1 MTVKTHVDKFRLV
14 SGPQVM
20 EDRGLVEVSEV
31 GHVLTFLK
39 LWRVHLVPDREISVQ
54 FSDLSSQKYL
64 LDLFS
69 LEHFLIMTDGHLDFS
84 AVLGL
89 QQALHE
95 PAISVRDPVGLLGI
109 VGLGHVLPLH
119 LEGEEE
125 VGGGVGV
132 LAALGSLLL
141 VSGHGEGSVESV
153 LPLDAA
159 A

>member
-1 MTVKTHVDKFRLV
+1 MMVKTHVDKFCLV
-14 SGPQVM
+14 SGPQVV
-20 EDRGLVEVSEV
+20 EDRGLVEISEI

-39 LWRVHLVPDREISVQ
+39 LGRVHLADREISVQ
-54 FSDLSSQKYL
+54 FSDLSSRKYL

-84 AVLGL
+84 TVLSL

-95 PAISVRDPVGLLGI
+95 PSISVRNPVGLLGI

-125 VGGGVGV
+125 VGGGVRV
-132 LAALGSLLL
+132 LAIRGPFLL
-141 VSGHGEGSVESV
+141 VSRHAGGELS
-153 LPLDAA
+153 LPLSGAELQ
-159 A
+159 